1 MEIPSKESVSDEFKS
16 DRKTISDNVI
26 VEEVVALA
34 NTKGG
39 RLFIGVEDDGTITG
53 AQETHRDPVSM
64 LALISNKT
72 VPPISARAELL
83 DGSFPVMRID
93 VPQSVSVV
101 ATSGGKILRRKVKAD
116 GSPETA
122 PMYPHEISSRLSDL
136 GRLDFSE
143 QPLPDAS
150 RDDFSAI
157 EREHLRQLVQ
167 KNPNS
172 DQSILGLSDEELER
186 ALRLTVKVNERD
198 VPTLTG
204 LLLIGKEE
212 SIKRLVPTY
221 EGAFQVLQGTDIK
234 VNSSYRQPLLYT
246 IEKIA
251 ESIEPWN
258 PSTEISYGLFTEATP
273 LFDRRSIRE
282 ALVNAFGHRDYSML
296 GRVVV
301 QIDDGG
307 LQVSNPGGFIEGI
320 SVKNL
325 LTAEPRGRNPC
336 LMDALKRVGLAER
349 TGRGIDRIFEGCL
362 LYGKPLPDYSATS
375 TASVSLFIPRSEPD
389 RQFVSLLAKEAG
401 RRGHPLPL
409 QSLMV
414 LDKLKRERRCAFE
427 ELGSDLDIPSSRLR
441 QTVEALVE
449 AGLVEASGTGRNR
462 SYVLGRKVYR
472 RGDKAKEY
480 VRQTDVD
487 RVRYPEM
494 ILKLAR
500 HQGRVT
506 TADVM
511 ELLHLDQNAAYYEIT
526 KLVKQGYL
534 GGVRKGRNS
543 HYVVLK

>member
-1 MEIPSKESVSDEFKS
+1 MIPSTESLTDEFKS
-16 DRKTISDNVI
+16 DQKTISDSVI

-34 NTKGG
+34 NTEGG
-39 RLFIGVEDDGTITG
+39 RLYIGIEDDGAVTG
-53 AQETHRDPVSM
+53 AQECHRDKIRL

-72 VPPISARAELL
+72 VPPVSARAELIGEDL
-83 DGSFPVMRID
+83 PVMCVE
-93 VPQSVSVV
+93 VPKSVSIV

-136 GRLDFSE
+136 GRLDFSA
-143 QPLPDAS
+143 QPLPDAT
-150 RDDFSAI
+150 RDDFNSV
-157 EREHLRQLVQ
+157 ERERLRQLVQ

-172 DQSILGLSDEELER
+172 DQSVLGLADEELER
-186 ALRLTVKVNERD
+186 ALRLTVSVGGRD
-198 VPTLTG
+198 VPTLAG
-204 LLLIGKEE
+204 MLLIGKEE
-212 SIKRLVPTY
+212 SIRRLVPTY
-221 EGAFQVLQGTDIK
+221 EGVFQVLVGTEIK
-234 VNSSYRQPLLYT
+234 VNTSYHEPLLYT

-296 GRVVV
+296 GRVIV

-336 LMDALKRVGLAER
+336 LMDALKRIGLAER
-349 TGRGIDRIFEGCL
+349 TGRGIDRIFEGSL
-362 LYGKPLPDYSATS
+362 LYGKPLPDYSATNS
-375 TASVSLFIPRSEPD
+375 TLVSLFIPRSEPD
-389 RQFVSLLAKEAG
+389 RQFVNLLAEEAERGG
-401 RRGHPLPL
+401 RPLPL

-414 LDKLKRERRCAFE
+414 LDKLKRERRCTFE
-427 ELGSDLDIPSSRLR
+427 ELGNDLDIPAVRLR
-441 QTVEALVE
+441 QTVEVLVE
-449 AGLVEASGTGRNR
+449 AGLVEASGVGKNR
-462 SYVLGRKVYR
+462 SYTLGRKVYKR
-472 RGDKAKEY
+472 SDKAKEY

-494 ILKLAR
+494 ILKLAQ
-500 HQGRVT
+500 HQERIT

-511 ELLHLDQNAAYYEIT
+511 DLLHLDPNAAYYEVS
-526 KLVKQGYL
+526 KLVKQGRL
-534 GGVRKGRNS
+534 QGVRKGRNS
-543 HYVVLK
+543 YYTLIP

>member
-1 MEIPSKESVSDEFKS
+1 MIPCAESISSEFKS

-34 NTKGG
+34 NTEGG
-39 RLFIGVEDDGTITG
+39 QLYIGVEDDGEITG
-53 AQETHRDPVSM
+53 AQECHRDKIRL

-83 DGSFPVMRID
+83 EEERSVMCID
-93 VPQSVSVV
+93 VPKSVSIV
-101 ATSGGKILRRKVKAD
+101 ATSSGKILRRKVKAD

-136 GRLDFSE
+136 GRLDFSA
-143 QPLPDAS
+143 QPLPDAT
-150 RDDFSAI
+150 RNDFNAV
-157 EREHLRQLVQ
+157 ERERLRQLVQ

-186 ALRLTVKVNERD
+186 ALRLTVPVGERD
-198 VPTLTG
+198 VPTLAG
-204 LLLIGKEE
+204 LLLMGKTEA
-212 SIKRLVPTY
+212 IQRLVPTY
-221 EGAFQVLQGTDIK
+221 EGVFQVLVGTEIK
-234 VNSSYRQPLLYT
+234 ANVSYHEPLLYT

-258 PSTEISYGLFTEATP
+258 PSTEISYGLFTEAVS

-296 GRVVV
+296 GRVIV

-349 TGRGIDRIFEGCL
+349 TGRGIDRIFEGSL
-362 LYGKPLPDYSATS
+362 LYGKPLPDYSATNS
-375 TASVSLFIPRSEPD
+375 SHVALYIPRSEPD
-389 RQFVSLLAKEAG
+389 LQFVSLLAEETD
-401 RRGHPLPL
+401 RRGRPMPL

-414 LDKLKRERRCAFE
+414 LDKLKRERRCSFE
-427 ELGSDLDIPSSRLR
+427 ELEADLDIPNARLK
-441 QTVEALVE
+441 QTVEVLVE

-462 SYVLGRKVYR
+462 SYMLGRKVYKKSH
-472 RGDKAKEY
+472 KAKEY

-487 RVRYPEM
+487 KVRYPEM
-494 ILKLAR
+494 ILKLAK
-500 HQGRVT
+500 HQEQVT

-511 ELLHLDQNAAYYEIT
+511 DLLHLDQSAAYYEIS
-526 KLVKQGYL
+526 KLVKKGDL
-534 GGVRKGRNS
+534 CAVRKGRNS
-543 HYVVLK
+543 HYVPSQK

>member
-1 MEIPSKESVSDEFKS
+1 MIPSTESLTDEFKS
-16 DRKTISDNVI
+16 DQKTISDSVI

-34 NTKGG
+34 NTEGG
-39 RLFIGVEDDGTITG
+39 RLYIGIEDDGAVTG
-53 AQETHRDPVSM
+53 AQECHRDKIRL

-72 VPPISARAELL
+72 VPPVSARAELIGEDL
-83 DGSFPVMRID
+83 PVMCVE
-93 VPQSVSVV
+93 VPKSVSIV

-136 GRLDFSE
+136 GRLDFSA
-143 QPLPDAS
+143 QPLPDAT
-150 RDDFSAI
+150 RDDFNSV
-157 EREHLRQLVQ
+157 ERERLRQLVQ

-172 DQSILGLSDEELER
+172 DQSVLGLADEELER
-186 ALRLTVKVNERD
+186 ALRLTVSVGGRD
-198 VPTLTG
+198 VPTLAG
-204 LLLIGKEE
+204 MLLIGKEE
-212 SIKRLVPTY
+212 SIRRLVPTY
-221 EGAFQVLQGTDIK
+221 EGVFQVLVGTEIK
-234 VNSSYRQPLLYT
+234 VNTSYHEPLLYT

-296 GRVVV
+296 GRVIV

-336 LMDALKRVGLAER
+336 LMDALKRIGLAER
-349 TGRGIDRIFEGCL
+349 TGRGIDRIFEGSL
-362 LYGKPLPDYSATS
+362 LYGKPLPDYSATNS
-375 TASVSLFIPRSEPD
+375 TLVSLFIPRSEPD
-389 RQFVSLLAKEAG
+389 RQFVNLLAEEAERCG
-401 RRGHPLPL
+401 RPLPL

-414 LDKLKRERRCAFE
+414 LDKLKRERRCTFE
-427 ELGSDLDIPSSRLR
+427 ELGNDLDIPAVRLR
-441 QTVEALVE
+441 QTVEVLVE
-449 AGLVEASGTGRNR
+449 AGLVEASGVGKNR
-462 SYVLGRKVYR
+462 SYTLGRKVYKR
-472 RGDKAKEY
+472 SDKAKEY

-494 ILKLAR
+494 ILKLAQ
-500 HQGRVT
+500 HQERIT

-511 ELLHLDQNAAYYEIT
+511 DLLHLDPNAAYYEVS
-526 KLVKQGYL
+526 KLVKQGRL
-534 GGVRKGRNS
+534 QGVRKGRNS
-543 HYVVLK
+543 YYTLIP

>member
-1 MEIPSKESVSDEFKS
+1 MIPSAECLTDEFKS
-16 DRKTISDNVI
+16 DQKTISDNVI

-34 NTKGG
+34 NTEGG
-39 RLFIGVEDDGTITG
+39 RLYIGIEDDGVITG
-53 AQETHRDPVSM
+53 AQECHRDKIRL

-72 VPPISARAELL
+72 VPPVSARAELIGEDL
-83 DGSFPVMRID
+83 PVMCIE
-93 VPQSVSVV
+93 VPKSISVV

-136 GRLDFSE
+136 GRLDFSA
-143 QPLPDAS
+143 QPLPDAT
-150 RDDFSAI
+150 RDDFNSV
-157 EREHLRQLVQ
+157 ERERLRQLVQ

-172 DQSILGLSDEELER
+172 DQSVLGLADEELER
-186 ALRLTVKVNERD
+186 ALRLTVSVGGRD
-198 VPTLTG
+198 VPTLAG
-204 LLLIGKEE
+204 MLLIGKEE
-212 SIKRLVPTY
+212 SIRRLVPTY
-221 EGAFQVLQGTDIK
+221 EGVFQVLVGTEIK
-234 VNSSYRQPLLYT
+234 VNTSYHEPLLYT

-296 GRVVV
+296 GRVIV

-336 LMDALKRVGLAER
+336 LMDALKRIGLAER
-349 TGRGIDRIFEGCL
+349 TGRGIDRIFEGSL
-362 LYGKPLPDYSATS
+362 LYGKPLPDYSATNS
-375 TASVSLFIPRSEPD
+375 SLVSLFIPRSEPD
-389 RQFVSLLAKEAG
+389 RQFVNLLAEEAERGG
-401 RRGHPLPL
+401 RPLPL

-414 LDKLKRERRCAFE
+414 LDKLKRERRCTIE
-427 ELGSDLDIPSSRLR
+427 ELGNDLDIPTARLR
-441 QTVEALVE
+441 QTIEVLVE
-449 AGLVEASGTGRNR
+449 AGLVEASGVGKNR
-462 SYVLGRKVYR
+462 SYTLGRKVYKR
-472 RGDKAKEY
+472 SHKAKEY

-494 ILKLAR
+494 ILKLAQ
-500 HQGRVT
+500 HQERIT

-511 ELLHLDQNAAYYEIT
+511 DLLHLDQNAAYYEVS
-526 KLVKQGYL
+526 KLVKQGKL
-534 GGVRKGRNS
+534 QGVRKGRNS
-543 HYVVLK
+543 YYTLAL